1 MRARAVGSILLAVAA
16 LAACGDESNDEN
28 AGAAAGA
35 AIGSGGGGECRV
47 DATPTGTDEPED
59 DAGSSAPELSDVPD
73 LPPPTIPENV
83 SPPTTTGEEGPIDP
97 DPVDP
102 FDPNGDVIPALG
114 GFRVDPVE
122 NGCVDFAVHLEQY
135 GRFRIKSWG
144 DDGIHTEVQV
154 FSPSAEMIASWETGE
169 PGTFEGYSWEDEGG
183 LPEVGTYVIRTI
195 YRGGSHNS
203 FVLIMY
209 GDV

>member
-1 MRARAVGSILLAVAA
+1 MRAWTVGAVVLTLVA
-16 LAACGDESNDEN
+16 LAACGEETTDEE

-35 AIGSGGGGECRV
+35 AIGVSCRT
-47 DATPTGTDEPED
+47 DSSPTGTDEPEE
-59 DAGSSAPELSDVPD
+59 DAPSGSTSLSDVPE
-73 LPPPTIPENV
+73 LPPPTFPDNV
-83 SPPTTTGEEGPIDP
+83 SPPTTTGEEGPIEP

-102 FDPNGDVIPALG
+102 LDPTGDVVPALG

-122 NGCVDFAVHLEQY
+122 NSCVDFAVHLEQY

-144 DDGIHTEVQV
+144 DDGIHTDVQV
-154 FSPSAEMIASWETGE
+154 YSPSGEMIASWQTGE
-169 PGTFEGYSWEDEGG
+169 PGTYEGYTWEDEGG

-195 YRGGSHNS
+195 HRGGSHNS